1 MIRRRGIALVN
12 VLIFA
17 SFTTL
22 FVIAGIQ
29 FTQHAM
35 KGSRKAT
42 PNAQVYN
49 VARAGI
55 NHAVFW
61 LQKQTVQPVTVFDP
75 KANTNL
81 PDEDPE
87 TRPTEE
93 QLGLVNEFVIDAA
106 RNVWGRYEVG
116 RSTFITPATARP
128 TAVPTDG
135 AASALYPAV
144 TWTAEDVSRRRGE
157 AQDGKVWLLRCR
169 AYVFQKDST
178 NTVFS
183 LAPDAYTRPRET
195 LTLEAEARMAS
206 LNFRNAALY
215 SFREDDGNDQVEF
228 KENNSV
234 KPRLEV
240 ETGATGRNYWYN
252 TDDINNSSEVSLGT
266 PDPAGSLM
274 GQNDPAASTYVNP
287 SLPAQL
293 SYVFGQSNLEAVKG
307 MADSFYTAVADVPSP
322 LPSMSFVYLK
332 GTSFTFNSSKQ
343 LNGGGI
349 LFVEGDLTIDGGS
362 IEHNWDG
369 LIFVTGDYTQ
379 KKKSTVTGS
388 VMVGGYA
395 KMEADSGKIAK
406 ITYSDNTL
414 NLVKAKLGSYR
425 MERSTL
431 REVPEN
437 VRTF

>member
-1 MIRRRGIALVN
+1 MSSRQGIALVN

-35 KGSRKAT
+35 KGSRKAA

-87 TRPTEE
+87 TRPIDE
-93 QLGLVNEFVIDAA
+93 QLGLVNEFVIDAS
-106 RNVWGRYEVG
+106 RNIWGRYEVG

-128 TAVPTDG
+128 TTVPTTG
-135 AASALYPAV
+135 AWSSHHPAV
-144 TWTAEDVSRRRGE
+144 TWTAEDVSKRRGE
-157 AQDGKVWLLRCR
+157 TQNGKVWLLRCR
-169 AYVFQKDST
+169 AYVFKKDAT
-178 NTVFS
+178 NTTFS
-183 LAPDAYTRPRET
+183 LVPDAFTYPMET
-195 LTLEAEARMAS
+195 ITLEAEARMAN

-215 SFREDDGNDQVEF
+215 SFRLDDGADQVEYT
-228 KENNSV
+228 ENNST

-240 ETGATGRNYWYN
+240 EAGATGRNYWFN
-252 TDDINNSSEVSLGT
+252 TDDINSSDEVALGV
-266 PDPAGSLM
+266 PDPAGSLS
-274 GQNDPAASTYVNP
+274 GQNDSSASTYVNP
-287 SLPAQL
+287 ALAAQL
-293 SYVFGQSNLEAVKG
+293 SFVFGQSDVEGVKG
-307 MADSFYTAVADVPSP
+307 MADNVYTALADVPTP

-332 GTSFTFNSSKQ
+332 GTSFTFNSSKP

-349 LFVEGDLTIDGGS
+349 LFVEGNLTLDGDS
-362 IEHNWDG
+362 VDHTWDG
-369 LIFVTGDYTQ
+369 LIFVTGNYTQ
-379 KKKSTVTGS
+379 KKSSTVTGS
-388 VMVGGYA
+388 VMVGGYT
-395 KMEADSGKIAK
+395 KLEADSGKLAK
-406 ITYSDNTL
+406 ITYSENTMS
-414 NLVKAKLGSYR
+414 LVRAKLGTYR

-431 REVPEN
+431 REVAEG